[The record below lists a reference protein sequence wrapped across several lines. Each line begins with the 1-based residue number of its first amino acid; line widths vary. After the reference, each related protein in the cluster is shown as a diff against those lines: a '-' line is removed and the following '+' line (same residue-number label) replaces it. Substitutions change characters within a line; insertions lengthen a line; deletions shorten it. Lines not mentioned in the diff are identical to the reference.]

1 MQLYTI
7 IPLILSD
14 IDLDTLNISQ
24 DNIEK
29 ISKTKKIKAIMPVH
43 FAGYPCEIKK

>member
-7 IPLILSD
+7 SANVILSD
-14 IDLDTLNISQ
+14 IDLDNLNISQ

-43 FAGYPCEIKK
+43 FAGLSL